1 MMRGLVRLYG
11 LLWFGLLCLGSISVA
26 EEFTVSQLFERNR
39 ATHVL
44 THLRH
49 LCPDCSLFH
58 CSLTPNTQRL
68 TPNTQRLTPN
78 AQRLTPNA

>member
-1 MMRGLVRLYG
+1 MIRGLVRLYG

-49 LCPDCSLFH
+49 LCPDCSLFPSTLSPLPSH
-58 CSLTPNTQRL
+58 LYPNT
-68 TPNTQRLTPN
+68 
-78 AQRLTPNA
+78 AS